1 MLIALALLFS
11 RLFGYIF
18 ERANQPPVIGEIISG
33 VLLGALGLILFRGQ
47 VVSIAGMSVGM
58 PHLNYTGADFQV
70 LADIG
75 ILFLLFI
82 SGLSTNL
89 KSLKKLGKPSLAVA
103 LGGVFVPF
111 GFGYISAI
119 LFDFTAAES
128 IILGLILVA
137 TSVGVTVRALMD
149 MDKLNSKA
157 GNIILGAAVI
167 DDIFGVLLLAFAL
180 GLSSPL
186 AIGLKIVLFF
196 IVFLY
201 IGLRVIERLL
211 DFGEKIHLPK
221 AFLSYSIAIF
231 LFYVYI
237 AEQFDIA
244 GIIGAFVAGILIGKS
259 FKSRHLID
267 DIETVGYGFFIP
279 LFFVWVGAVLITDLY
294 EHPQAFQGILPF
306 ALVVL
311 VAAVLGKILGCGLG
325 ARLTGTS
332 TKESLQIGVGMI
344 PRMELAL
351 IIVTSAIYQGVIAQN
366 VANTFLATTVIITV
380 VTTIIS
386 PFLIKL
392 TFK

>member
-1 MLIALALLFS
+1 MSLAMPMLD
-11 RLFGYIF
+11 
-18 ERANQPPVIGEIISG
+18 
-33 VLLGALGLILFRGQ
+33 
-47 VVSIAGMSVGM
+47 
-58 PHLNYTGADFQV
+58 YTGPDFRV

-89 KSLKKLGKPSLAVA
+89 KSLKKLGKPSIAVA
-103 LGGVFVPF
+103 IGGVVVPF
-111 GFGYISAI
+111 GLGYVGAT
-119 LFDFTAAES
+119 LFNYTAAES
-128 IILGLILVA
+128 IILGLVLVA

-149 MDKLNSKA
+149 MDKLSSKA
-157 GNIILGAAVI
+157 GSIILGAAVI
-167 DDIFGVLLLAFAL
+167 DDILGVLLLAFAL
-180 GLSSPL
+180 GISSPL

-201 IGLRVIERLL
+201 IGLKVIERLL

-267 DIETVGYGFFIP
+267 DIETVGYGFFVP

-294 EHPQAFQGILPF
+294 QNPQSFQGILPF
-306 ALVVL
+306 VLVVL
-311 VAAVLGKILGCGLG
+311 FAAIVGKILGCGLG
-325 ARLTGTS
+325 ARLSGTT
-332 TKESLQIGVGMI
+332 TKESMQIGVGMV

-351 IIVTSAIYQGVIAQN
+351 IIVTSAIYQGVIADG
-366 VANTFLATTVIITV
+366 VANTFLATTVILTV
-380 VTTIIS
+380 VTTVLS

>member
-1 MLIALALLFS
+1 
-11 RLFGYIF
+11 
-18 ERANQPPVIGEIISG
+18 
-33 VLLGALGLILFRGQ
+33 
-47 VVSIAGMSVGM
+47 M

-103 LGGVFVPF
+103 LGGVIVPF

-167 DDIFGVLLLAFAL
+167 DDILGVLLLAFAL

-294 EHPQAFQGILPF
+294 KNPQAFQGILPF
-306 ALVVL
+306 VLVVL

-325 ARLTGTS
+325 ARITGTS

-351 IIVTSAIYQGVIAQN
+351 IIVTSAIYQGVIAQS

>member
-1 MLIALALLFS
+1 
-11 RLFGYIF
+11 
-18 ERANQPPVIGEIISG
+18 
-33 VLLGALGLILFRGQ
+33 
-47 VVSIAGMSVGM
+47 M
-58 PHLNYTGADFQV
+58 PRLNYTGADFQV

-89 KSLKKLGKPSLAVA
+89 KSLKKLGKPSLGVA
-103 LGGVFVPF
+103 IGGVIVPF

-149 MDKLNSKA
+149 MDKLNSRA

-167 DDIFGVLLLAFAL
+167 DDILGVLLLAFAL

-279 LFFVWVGAVLITDLY
+279 LFFVWVGAVIITDLY
-294 EHPQAFQGILPF
+294 KHPQTFQGILPF
-306 ALVVL
+306 VLVVL

-351 IIVTSAIYQGVIAQN
+351 IIVTSAIYQGVIAQS